1 MLTDQGE
8 TEFNYVF
15 MPIADEGWNGVI
27 RTAKSLN
34 APCTLIME
42 NNHKGS
48 LPLNYCGI
56 HVSTDNVIVGAY
68 KRSEDGTGV
77 ILRAYETDGRET
89 DVTISGDM
97 LSAPLTAKF
106 TPYSINTYYLQDGSD
121 CWKEVMMTEFD
132 FEG

>member
-1 MLTDQGE
+1 
-8 TEFNYVF
+8 
-15 MPIADEGWNGVI
+15 VI
-27 RTAKSLN
+27 RAAKSLN
-34 APCTLIME
+34 TPCTLIME
-42 NNHKGS
+42 NNHKGC

-56 HVSTDNVIVGAY
+56 HVSADNVIVGAY

-97 LSAPLTAKF
+97 LPAPLHTRF
-106 TPYSINTYYLQDGSD
+106 TPYSINTYYLQDGSG